1 MLVQAEKQLTVTKS
15 ALEDSSIARN
25 ELKALV
31 SELEEKNDMLE
42 RTVQKKEGEIKR
54 LGRELEDASRTANV
68 FEDELR
74 EVATKLADSSSDKEG
89 MPIVQNLCDMIPS
102 YKIFVI

>member
-1 MLVQAEKQLTVTKS
+1 MAHLPPHIKAQGGFWNFLTNFPVRYQLCQQGLQGYPK
-15 ALEDSSIARN
+15 LHN
-25 ELKALV
+25 G
-31 SELEEKNDMLE
+31 N
-42 RTVQKKEGEIKR
+42 VQKKEGEIKR